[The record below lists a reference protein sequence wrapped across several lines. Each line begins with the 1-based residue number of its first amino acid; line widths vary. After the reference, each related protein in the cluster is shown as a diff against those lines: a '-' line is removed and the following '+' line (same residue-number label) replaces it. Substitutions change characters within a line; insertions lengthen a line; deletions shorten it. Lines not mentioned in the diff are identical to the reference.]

1 MTVGYKLF
9 NAEAE
14 AQEQSDALNAE
25 ASQGVRFI
33 VERAIGGHGWIIVK
47 QLKCKTWAFAG
58 YLQEAG
64 YRWVNGSKSEAST
77 LPLRATKSPSRGARA
92 KLIPAA

>member
-1 MTVGYKLF
+1 VGYKLF
-9 NAEAE
+9 KTEAE

-47 QLKCKTWAFAG
+47 QQECKAWAFAG
-58 YLQEAG
+58 YFQETG
-64 YRWVNGSKSEAST
+64 WR
-77 LPLRATKSPSRGARA
+77 
-92 KLIPAA
+92 